1 MGSLLLTLSELFV
14 SAKATVASVI
24 SDKKL
29 VAYGLLL
36 LVLHVLGVLFLYDV
50 VAEYDNVPHFWF
62 GYVLSE
68 YSSKAARSVN
78 LQPRLAAGLRES
90 SGTTISLQQADFVVR
105 VIGCLLIGGLF
116 WEGAEIAFSH
126 YLGFRSDSFFAFPIT
141 LRNID
146 GALDVSVGVL
156 GATVAFMM
164 TTRKPVCKRNVVQS
178 STAALAPVL
187 AFV

>member
-1 MGSLLLTLSELFV
+1 MLTLSELFL
-14 SAKATVASVI
+14 SAKTAVASIV

-36 LVLHVLGVLFLYDV
+36 LVLHLLGVLFLYDV
-50 VAEYDNVPHFWF
+50 VAEYDNVPHLWF

-68 YSSKAARSVN
+68 YSSKAAYSVS
-78 LQPRLAAGLRES
+78 LQSRLASGFRNS
-90 SGTTISLQQADFVVR
+90 SGTIIGPRQADFVMR
-105 VIGCLLIGGLF
+105 LIGFLLIGGLF
-116 WEGAEIAFSH
+116 WEEAEIAFSRH
-126 YLGFRSDSFFAFPIT
+126 LGFRPDSFFAFPIT

-156 GATVAFMM
+156 GAAVAFIIAN
-164 TTRKPVCKRNVVQS
+164 RKQVRSRNVAHS
-178 STAALAPVL
+178 SIAAALAPVL